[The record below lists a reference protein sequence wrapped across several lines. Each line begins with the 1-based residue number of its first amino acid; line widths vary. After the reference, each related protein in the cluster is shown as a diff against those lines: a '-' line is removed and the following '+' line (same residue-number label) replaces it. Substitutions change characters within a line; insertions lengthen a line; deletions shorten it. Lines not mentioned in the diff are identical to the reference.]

1 MLFMNNLELSL
12 VEKAKNYITPL
23 LSDICKNHYFH
34 NLSHTIA
41 VFDRATYLAMSEE
54 INPIDTEDLQIAAL
68 FHDTG
73 FIRQYAKNE
82 YLGAQIAREW
92 LQEHHHPEDRIKK
105 IENIIMATV
114 VFSKPRNILEEII
127 QDSDLDN
134 IGTKKSFYN
143 SWLLLKEIQEIGKM
157 AVTECAFWQFTYR
170 IHNDFHFHTKTARA
184 ERNRQKQLN
193 LELIKS
199 YLTMLGC
206 EIPFHGELVEK
217 IV

>member
-1 MLFMNNLELSL
+1 MNTKEPSL
-12 VEKAKNYITPL
+12 VEKAKDYITPL
-23 LSDICKNHYFH
+23 LNDYCKNHYFH
-34 NLSHTIA
+34 NISHTLA

-73 FIRQYAKNE
+73 FIKQYAKNE

-92 LQEHHHPEDRIKK
+92 LKEHNHPEDRIKK

-114 VFSKPRNILEEII
+114 VFSKPKNILEEII

-134 IGTKKSFYN
+134 IGTRLSFEN
-143 SWLLLKEIQEIGKM
+143 SRLLLKEVQEIGKT

-170 IHNDFHFHTKTARA
+170 IHNDFEFHTKTARA
-184 ERNRQKQLN
+184 ERNKQKRLN
-193 LELIKS
+193 LDLIKS
-199 YLTMLGC
+199 YLNML
-206 EIPFHGELVEK
+206 
-217 IV
+217 